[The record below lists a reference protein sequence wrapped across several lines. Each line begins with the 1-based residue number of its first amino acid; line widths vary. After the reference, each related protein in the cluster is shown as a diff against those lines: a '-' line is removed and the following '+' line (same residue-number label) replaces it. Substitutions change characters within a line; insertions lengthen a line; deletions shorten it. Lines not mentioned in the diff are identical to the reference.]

1 VLCSYLEGLIDV
13 VYREGHAVHANV
25 VGTSRVRLDRFGMDV
40 FEELESTMTIWG
52 LEHRDVGV
60 VSIKSNGS
68 IGPLAAD
75 RVTADECKTEIGEKA
90 IAASMSRTAIPTFSN
105 LMAMR

>member
-1 VLCSYLEGLIDV
+1 
-13 VYREGHAVHANV
+13 
-25 VGTSRVRLDRFGMDV
+25 MDV